1 MQKLKMK
8 LFFQCVERVIHI
20 EIKFK
25 NGSKLEN
32 IESEDNKRSYPTR
45 IKFGEWEDTTSEMEN
60 HMVDCKGNELNIGD
74 EVVYVHGKNTNASLQ
89 TGTVSKFYK
98 GCLGRDE
105 CSVDGATH
113 ILSHRIMKLN

>member
-1 MQKLKMK
+1 M
-8 LFFQCVERVIHI
+8 IHI

-32 IESEDNKRSYPTR
+32 IESECVKRSPMR
-45 IKFGEWEDTTSEMEN
+45 IKFGEWETITSEREN

-74 EVVYVHGKNTNASLQ
+74 KVVYVHGKNTNASLQ

>member
-1 MQKLKMK
+1 MWKEW
-8 LFFQCVERVIHI
+8 FTI

-98 GCLGRDE
+98 GCLWRDE

-113 ILSHRIMKLN
+113 ILSHRIMKLNYDRKG